1 MKNAG
6 SVSGRPPR
14 SLVLTWLALLALV
27 ALTLG
32 LAYVPLG
39 AFNIVVALG
48 IAAVKAALVVTIF
61 MKLFRSPVLTRVAA
75 AAGLFWL
82 AILFSLAATDYLT
95 RNDTATGGL
104 VVPTGREGGREGRF

>member
-1 MKNAG
+1 MRDADSG
-6 SVSGRPPR
+6 LGRPPQP
-14 SLVLTWLALLALV
+14 LVLTWLALLALA

-39 AFNIVVALG
+39 TFNVVVALG
-48 IAAVKAALVVTIF
+48 IAAVKAALVVTTF
-61 MKLFRSPVLTRVAA
+61 MKLFRSPLPTRVAA

-82 AILFSLAATDYLT
+82 GILFSLAATDYLT

-104 VVPTGREGGREGRF
+104 VVPTGREGRF

>member
-1 MKNAG
+1 MRDAETG
-6 SVSGRPPR
+6 LGRPPR

-27 ALTLG
+27 GITLG

-39 AFNIVVALG
+39 TVNIVVALG
-48 IAAVKAALVVTIF
+48 IAVVKAALVVTVF

-82 AILFSLAATDYLT
+82 AILFSLSATDYLT
-95 RNDTATGGL
+95 RTDAPTGGL
-104 VVPTGREGGREGRF
+104 VVPTGREGSR